1 MSYQRTERN
10 GEGNQEGS
18 QEGNG
23 ERIGDRI
30 EALSERLFVGRAF
43 ELAFFA
49 AFLERGA
56 PRAERIVNVCGG
68 SGMGKSFLLD
78 RLRKLTEAAGRP
90 ALTVDLRE
98 AGRSAAAAARLIL
111 ERCGANDAAAGADAG
126 SNAGSDAERCAE
138 AVNALAAP
146 EGLVLFLDPCDDLGG
161 VDQWLRERW
170 FPLLRADV
178 LIVMASRRPLQG
190 PWAIDPAW
198 RALIVHL
205 ELERL
210 SYDDVREYG
219 RRIGVADEAELDG
232 LWVRSMGHPLAL
244 ALIAAGGAGP
254 AVRRLEQPEQ
264 WDALVRHWTEEAS
277 DPELAELL
285 SAASVARR
293 FDQEGLA
300 ALRGADVP
308 DALFDRLVQL
318 SFFRRTD
325 HGWGMHDMIRDALR
339 RSFRA
344 RKPDAF
350 ERCRA
355 RWIAHTV
362 ERLERK
368 RREGRPVVRETAE
381 LLQYVGSP
389 VLRAHYRHAGFS
401 SAYVEEATPATAAEA
416 EAYIRRRRDGAKPV
430 RIRCADP
437 ESGTLYRYNLT
448 AEECVMRL
456 HGVEPRLLL
465 AQDPRSLR
473 LVRGESGDVV
483 GLVAAVPIHRGTVP
497 YLREAPISRAYF
509 AALPPERLNRHCTD
523 PAAPIGWYLLSVDM
537 DDLEREDR
545 RSDIMHIMLDYVLA
559 GGIVVSSP
567 PPLPHYEQSHL
578 SLGFEPVAGA
588 EHGDYGGAAAALT
601 YAVDTR
607 GEKLSEWLRRM
618 VGPVAPQ
625 EKPAAA
631 PAFPLTPKEREVA
644 KHLLGGATNQQIASL
659 MFISEAAVKK
669 HIQSMLGK
677 AGVHNRTQLAT
688 RLAEFL

>member
-1 MSYQRTERN
+1 MYER
-10 GEGNQEGS
+10 QT
-18 QEGNG
+18 

-30 EALSERLFVGRAF
+30 EALSERLFVGRGV
-43 ELAFFA
+43 ELAVFS

-56 PRAERIVNVCGG
+56 PRPERIVNVCGG
-68 SGMGKSFLLD
+68 SGIGKSFLLD
-78 RLRKLTEAAGRP
+78 RFRRLAAAAGRP

-98 AGRSAAAAARLIL
+98 AGRSAEAAARLIL
-111 ERCGANDAAAGADAG
+111 ERCGAADAPEGADA
-126 SNAGSDAERCAE
+126 AGRCAD

-146 EGLVLFLDPCDDLGG
+146 DGLVLFLDPCDDLGG
-161 VDQWLRERW
+161 IDQWLRERW
-170 FPLLRADV
+170 FPQLRADV

-205 ELERL
+205 ELGRL

-219 RRIGVADEAELDG
+219 RRIGAADEAELDG

-244 ALIAAGGAGP
+244 ALIAAGAGGP
-254 AVRRLEQPEQ
+254 AARRLELPEQ

-285 SAASVARR
+285 SAAAVARR

-318 SFFRRTD
+318 SCFRRTD

-368 RREGRPVVRETAE
+368 RREGRPVAHETAE

-401 SAYVEEATPATAAEA
+401 SAYVEDATPATAAEA
-416 EAYIRRRRDGAKPV
+416 EAYIRRRRDTAKPV

-437 ESGTLYRYNLT
+437 ETGTLYRYNLT
-448 AEECVMRL
+448 AEESAMRL
-456 HGVEPRLLL
+456 RGVEPRLLL
-465 AQDPRSLR
+465 AQDPRALR
-473 LVRGESGDVV
+473 LVRDESGAVA
-483 GLVAAVPIHRGTVP
+483 GLIAAVPIHRGTVP

-509 AALPPERLNRHCTD
+509 AALPPERLRLHCAD
-523 PAAPIGWYLLSVDM
+523 PDAPIGWYLLSVDM
-537 DDLEREDR
+537 DDPEREDR
-545 RSDIMHIMLDYVLA
+545 RSDIVHIMLDYVLA

-567 PPLPHYEQSHL
+567 PPLPHYEQSHR

-588 EHGDYGGAAAALT
+588 EHEDYGGGAPAIT
-601 YAVDTR
+601 YAIDTR
-607 GEKLSEWLRRM
+607 GEKLAEWLRRM
-618 VGPVAPQ
+618 VGPVSPP
-625 EKPAAA
+625 ENPVAA
-631 PAFPLTPKEREVA
+631 PSFALTPKEREVA
-644 KHLLGGATNQQIASL
+644 KHLAGGATNQQIASL

-677 AGVHNRTQLAT
+677 AGVQNRTQLAT